1 MAQTLLFTQWCYPK
15 GFVSLFLTSFYFGYI
30 LLQGSAF
37 RCLKT
42 GDPTDAVLERAA
54 RESGVPISDILENL
68 PAELSVWIDPGEVS
82 YRIGEKGTIKILI
95 SESHERRSEDISSAD
110 REVTK
115 TFNPEAQCFRPID
128 AVSTSMSVLSLSP
141 KSTPQNSPPTS
152 APSPANLAGN
162 YLKNVIVSAPGST
175 INGSQT
181 SGAPVAATAAT
192 AAAVSNSF
200 LPRSHAP
207 LTFTTASF
215 AATKFGST
223 KLKTNSK
230 RTNR

>member
-1 MAQTLLFTQWCYPK
+1 M
-15 GFVSLFLTSFYFGYI
+15 
-30 LLQGSAF
+30 QGSAF

-42 GDPTDAVLERAA
+42 GDPTDPVLERAA

-95 SESHERRSEDISSAD
+95 SESHDRHSEDTSSAD

-128 AVSTSMSVLSLSP
+128 AVNSSLSALSLSP
-141 KSTPQNSPPTS
+141 KTSPQNSPPTS
-152 APSPANLAGN
+152 APSPANSGN
-162 YLKNVIVSAPGST
+162 IIKSNGSPGST
-175 INGSQT
+175 SNTGNNG
-181 SGAPVAATAAT
+181 
-192 AAAVSNSF
+192 VSNSF

-230 RTNR
+230 RSNR

>member
-1 MAQTLLFTQWCYPK
+1 MCF
-15 GFVSLFLTSFYFGYI
+15 S
-30 LLQGSAF
+30 LQGSAF

-54 RESGVPISDILENL
+54 RESGVPISDILDNL

-95 SESHERRSEDISSAD
+95 SESHDRRAEDISSAD

-128 AVSTSMSVLSLSP
+128 AVNTSMSTLSLSP
-141 KSTPQNSPPTS
+141 KSTPQNSPPTPD
-152 APSPANLAGN
+152 PSLPSSAGN
-162 YLKNVIVSAPGST
+162 YFKNTKDSSGST
-175 INGSQT
+175 TNGVAQT
-181 SGAPVAATAAT
+181 NVGTA
-192 AAAVSNSF
+192 NNF
-200 LPRSHAP
+200 LPRSNVS

-230 RTNR
+230 RTNK

>member
-1 MAQTLLFTQWCYPK
+1 M
-15 GFVSLFLTSFYFGYI
+15 SFP
-30 LLQGSAF
+30 QGSAF

-95 SESHERRSEDISSAD
+95 SESHDRHCEDILSAD

-128 AVSTSMSVLSLSP
+128 TVNTSMNALSLSP
-141 KSTPQNSPPTS
+141 KPTPQNSPPTPD
-152 APSPANLAGN
+152 PSPANSAGN
-162 YLKNVIVSAPGST
+162 YFKSTNDSPGST
-175 INGSQT
+175 TNGTQA
-181 SGAPVAATAAT
+181 GAGTA
-192 AAAVSNSF
+192 SNSF
-200 LPRSHAP
+200 LPRSHIP